1 MMIVKTTLKKSHA
14 IVEQLIEFATKGLD
28 TDGMEVHVKNSAS
41 IWRGRGGYR
50 KSNPVVR
57 MSPESEYLATVCIGK
72 DSYFPAGA
80 HPTGAHE
87 IVIQD
92 WKDALV
98 FLTAHEVMHCDQI
111 RGGRAISEVEANKFG
126 VGQLSEW
133 QAIRNNGFEE
143 VKA

>member
-1 MMIVKTTLKKSHA
+1 MIVKTTLKKPHA
-14 IVEQLIEFATKGLD
+14 TVEQLIKIATKGLS
-28 TDGMEVHVKNSAS
+28 TEGIEVHVKNSAS
-41 IWRGRGGYR
+41 IYRGRGGYT

-80 HPTGAHE
+80 HK
-87 IVIQD
+87 IVMED

-111 RGGRAISEVEANKFG
+111 RAGRTISEVEANKFG
-126 VGQLSEW
+126 RGRLDEW

-143 VKA
+143 TK